1 MVDRKNDIYR
11 IIRITGSQDTIL
23 GVCFSE
29 KDDSDIE
36 VIESEVREV
45 TKIITSFETSA
56 VGAEGNQW
64 ISKTE
69 LQIIEILFRTFR

>member
-45 TKIITSFETSA
+45 TKILTSFETSA
-56 VGAEGNQW
+56 VGAEGNQ
-64 ISKTE
+64 
-69 LQIIEILFRTFR
+69 